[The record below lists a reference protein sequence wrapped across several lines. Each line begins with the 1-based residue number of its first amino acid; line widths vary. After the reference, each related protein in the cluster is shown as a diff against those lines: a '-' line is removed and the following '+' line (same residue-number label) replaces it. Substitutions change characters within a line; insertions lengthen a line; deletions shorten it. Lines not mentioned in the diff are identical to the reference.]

1 MNAAAKLISVI
12 VAVSTL
18 AACNASVDVGVGTK
32 TLDKDALQSEVQSQ
46 LTKTVGE
53 EAPPITCP
61 GDLDAEVGESIT
73 CTLTDDTGT
82 YDVVVTVN
90 SIENGT
96 ADLDIQVADAPNP

>member
-1 MNAAAKLISVI
+1 MNAAAKLIAVI

-18 AACNASVDVGVGTK
+18 AACNASVSVGTK
-32 TLDKDALQSEVQSQ
+32 KLDKDALQSEVQTQ
-46 LTKTVGE
+46 LTNAVGE

>member
-1 MNAAAKLISVI
+1 MQPHLRV
-12 VAVSTL
+12 L
-18 AACNASVDVGVGTK
+18 ADLES
-32 TLDKDALQSEVQSQ
+32 SR
-46 LTKTVGE
+46 VGE
-53 EAPPITCP
+53 EPPPITCP

>member
-1 MNAAAKLISVI
+1 MRAAAKLIAVI

-18 AACNASVDVGVGTK
+18 AACNASVSVGTK